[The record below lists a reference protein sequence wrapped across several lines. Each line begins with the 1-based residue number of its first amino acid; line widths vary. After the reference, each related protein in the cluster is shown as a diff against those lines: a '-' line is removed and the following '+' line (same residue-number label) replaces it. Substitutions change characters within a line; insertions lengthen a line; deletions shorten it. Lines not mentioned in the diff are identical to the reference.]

1 VDVGP
6 GDRPAADGIQD
17 AFRDGPL
24 APRVW
29 TATLAGF
36 TSSRTPGWSFEIV
49 TRSAN
54 SWRCNSIISGAS
66 RWMKPRSNSEP
77 WLPSEV
83 HLARQAGERGQ
94 VA

>member
-1 VDVGP
+1 VRGLQETQGVSTSFPCVTWMSGQVAGP
-6 GDRPAADGIQD
+6 QRAA
-17 AFRDGPL
+17 
-24 APRVW
+24 
-29 TATLAGF
+29 
-36 TSSRTPGWSFEIV
+36 SR
-49 TRSAN
+49 TRSATAR
-54 SWRCNSIISGAS
+54 SPVALGTSTPTSIISGAS